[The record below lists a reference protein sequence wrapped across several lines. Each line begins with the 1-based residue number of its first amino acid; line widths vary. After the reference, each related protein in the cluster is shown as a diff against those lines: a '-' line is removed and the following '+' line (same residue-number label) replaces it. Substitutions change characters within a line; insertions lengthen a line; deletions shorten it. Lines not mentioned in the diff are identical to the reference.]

1 MNPEPFWLD
10 PQIIIAIHEMQIAE
24 HGGLSGLRDR
34 ALLESGTARA
44 QNLFAYGEPTLFEMA
59 AAYAGGI
66 VKNHPFADGNKR
78 TGFMAAYTFL
88 RRNGMHLRAPQEDAV
103 KAVLALASNEMSEL
117 QFAQWL
123 EANSL
128 PLQP

>member
-1 MNPEPFWLD
+1 VSGQPIWLE
-10 PQIIIAIHEMQIAE
+10 PQIVVSIHEEQITR

-34 ALLESGTARA
+34 GLLESAMARP
-44 QNLFAYGEPTLFEMA
+44 QHLYAYGEPTLFEMA

-88 RRNGMHLRAPQEDAV
+88 RRNGMYLRAAQADAV
-103 KAVLALASNEMSEL
+103 HAVLALASSEMTEE
-117 QFAQWL
+117 QFARWL
-123 EANSL
+123 EANSR
-128 PLQP
+128 PSP